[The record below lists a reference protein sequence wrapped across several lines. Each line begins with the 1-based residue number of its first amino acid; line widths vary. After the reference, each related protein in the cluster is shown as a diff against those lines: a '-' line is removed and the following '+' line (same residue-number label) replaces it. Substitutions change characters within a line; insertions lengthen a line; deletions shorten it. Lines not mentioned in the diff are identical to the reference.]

1 MATPRHAVQMKWASM
16 TALSKTR
23 GLRLTL
29 TICPAFDSAQG
40 RQLNLEEKDALAIK
54 YKEAAE
60 TNGTN
65 MVDCL
70 VMSNVST
77 DQMEREGTQWT

>member
-1 MATPRHAVQMKWASM
+1 M

-23 GLRLTL
+23 GLGLTL

-40 RQLNLEEKDALAIK
+40 RQLNLEEKDALAMK

>member
-1 MATPRHAVQMKWASM
+1 M

-23 GLRLTL
+23 GLKLPL
-29 TICPAFDSAQG
+29 IICPAFDSAQG
-40 RQLNLEEKDALAIK
+40 RQLNLEEKVALAIK

-60 TNGTN
+60 TNDTN
-65 MVDCL
+65 MVDYL

-77 DQMEREGTQWT
+77 DQMEREGT